1 MRPRRALLYMPG
13 TDWRKI
19 EKATT
24 LNVDSICMDLED
36 GVALNRKQEA
46 RDTIVKALGELDFGR
61 SEKLVRINPPDSGL
75 QDDDLA
81 AIVPARPE
89 GIVLPKVNSAA
100 DVQSVANKL
109 NEFEGAE
116 AIYLI
121 AIVETAQ
128 GIVNL
133 KEISQASERLSALIF
148 GAEDLAG
155 DIGAVRTPE
164 AWEVFYAR
172 SAVVTHAAAAK
183 LSAIDMVSVDF
194 RDLGALEA
202 EAKQAAGMGYVGK
215 QLIHPNQVPVT
226 QQAFTPSES
235 EVNAA
240 RELIVAFER
249 HQEEGTGAFAV
260 DGKMVDMPV
269 IRAAERVLA
278 RAAWDE

>member
-75 QDDDLA
+75 QDEDLA
-81 AIVPARPE
+81 AVVPAMPE
-89 GIVLPKVNSAA
+89 GLVLPKVSSATDIRLVA
-100 DVQSVANKL
+100 DKL
-109 NEFEGAE
+109 DQTEGSE
-116 AIYLI
+116 AIYLL

-155 DIGAVRTPE
+155 DIGACVHLKPGKC
-164 AWEVFYAR
+164 
-172 SAVVTHAAAAK
+172 SMPAV
-183 LSAIDMVSVDF
+183 
-194 RDLGALEA
+194 
-202 EAKQAAGMGYVGK
+202 
-215 QLIHPNQVPVT
+215 P
-226 QQAFTPSES
+226 
-235 EVNAA
+235 
-240 RELIVAFER
+240 
-249 HQEEGTGAFAV
+249 
-260 DGKMVDMPV
+260 
-269 IRAAERVLA
+269 
-278 RAAWDE
+278 W